1 MQGTTKMKRGADCW
15 RSFRI
20 PVGVILQLDN
30 KHYVT
35 LLQWAS
41 VVMMAEVDK
50 VAGPGDTTVLWKFLG
65 ASKSAL
71 VIRPV
76 YNFEFKLVPAEW

>member
-1 MQGTTKMKRGADCW
+1 MADFWWSIILADPFRSVFIGLVCKAQEMKHGADCR
-15 RSFRI
+15 RSFII

-41 VVMMAEVDK
+41 VVMMSEVDK
-50 VAGPGDTTVLWKFLG
+50 VVGPNDTTVF
-65 ASKSAL
+65 
-71 VIRPV
+71 
-76 YNFEFKLVPAEW
+76 